1 MANKANGPSIDYY
14 ELRRR
19 HDEYK
24 KTQEEARRRD
34 EAQAEPAA
42 PAAPEAANA
51 PVNAVNEVPSENTV
65 PAAQTAQDIPVH
77 NVPAQDV
84 PAQDVPADP
93 VKEASA
99 PVSAESDGADVDG
112 DFDGGNPGGNP
123 FAFAMKAYIKLKD
136 RIASRRAED
145 NLPLDDSDDGY
156 DDELIDEPAEEK
168 GGHFRFLRRHRDVE
182 TFEEDESGAEGE
194 STDGADY
201 HDAPESYAD
210 SGAFPPMDAEPAAT
224 KTPNDAAP
232 VFDAEDIPDEQPQ
245 TKAPAFTFEDD
256 SVGDGAAESGQYED
270 DYEDEDDTPRSSALK
285 KFISLFIVR
294 EDGADV
300 YDEDDIDIE
309 DVESAAEPVKGFDDS
324 IFIKPRNYPD
334 NEEVV
339 LAMDEQEKKARD
351 MSELMAE
358 GIDENTMSRR
368 ERREMRE
375 RQAAA
380 AKTID
385 GADDASTIPDEPT
398 REYTIV
404 SRPGARTD
412 EVSFFDD
419 SDAPSSAAKSTADEY
434 DEDEDEYEEEKP
446 ARKSWFGRSKS
457 KDDDYD
463 DDFDEDDDDYDD
475 DYDDDDEPVK
485 KKRKARSRRDD
496 YDDDDYDDYDDDY
509 DDDDDS
515 PSAGHYVLG
524 VIKVIIAIVLIAVIA
539 VFGLYFA
546 DQALDG
552 GVPAYDWLR
561 EKVPFL
567 DSVLPVEDEPAIAPE
582 ITAEPTVE
590 PAEDAAPTAEPAP
603 AEPTAEP
610 AQAESTEE
618 PAEVPAG

>member
-1 MANKANGPSIDYY
+1 MDSADIPSAD
-14 ELRRR
+14 
-19 HDEYK
+19 
-24 KTQEEARRRD
+24 
-34 EAQAEPAA
+34 AQPAA
-42 PAAPEAANA
+42 
-51 PVNAVNEVPSENTV
+51 
-65 PAAQTAQDIPVH
+65 D
-77 NVPAQDV
+77 
-84 PAQDVPADP
+84 
-93 VKEASA
+93 
-99 PVSAESDGADVDG
+99 
-112 DFDGGNPGGNP
+112 
-123 FAFAMKAYIKLKD
+123 KA
-136 RIASRRAED
+136 
-145 NLPLDDSDDGY
+145 
-156 DDELIDEPAEEK
+156 
-168 GGHFRFLRRHRDVE
+168 
-182 TFEEDESGAEGE
+182 
-194 STDGADY
+194 
-201 HDAPESYAD
+201 
-210 SGAFPPMDAEPAAT
+210 
-224 KTPNDAAP
+224 PNDTAP
-232 VFDAEDIPDEQPQ
+232 VFDAEDIPDEKPQ
-245 TKAPAFTFEDD
+245 TKAPSFTFEDD
-256 SVGDGAAESGQYED
+256 SVGDGAVESGQYED
-270 DYEDEDDTPRSSALK
+270 DYEEEDDTPRSSALK

-294 EDGADV
+294 EDGADI
-300 YDEDDIDIE
+300 YDEDDIEIE
-309 DVESAAEPVKGFDDS
+309 DTEGAAGPAREFDDS
-324 IFIKPRNYPD
+324 LFIKPRNYAD
-334 NEEVV
+334 NEEVA
-339 LAMDEQEKKARD
+339 LAMDEQEKKALD

-385 GADDASTIPDEPT
+385 EADDASTIPDEPT

-419 SDAPSSAAKSTADEY
+419 NDALSPADESSADDYED
-434 DEDEDEYEEEKP
+434 DEDDYEEEKP

-457 KDDDYD
+457 RDEDYDDDYDEDDEDIDDDYD
-463 DDFDEDDDDYDD
+463 DDDDDD
-475 DYDDDDEPVK
+475 DYDDDDEPLK
-485 KKRKARSRRDD
+485 KKKKARSRRDD
-496 YDDDDYDDYDDDY
+496 YDDDDYDDYDDYDDDY

-567 DSVLPVEDEPAIAPE
+567 DSVLPVDDEPAIAPE
-582 ITAEPTVE
+582 ITADPTVE
-590 PAEDAAPTAEPAP
+590 PAEDAVPTVEPAP